1 MQFPD
6 GRTLEI
12 RRHAK
17 RNAPLAN
24 LTNEGIA
31 RAKQASACNRAYA
44 HVVTSPIPRA
54 IQTAVAMGHGVGE
67 EDWTLGSM
75 GALVSESIIFDAS
88 FASIQHA
95 IRSNRAAGLYAELQ
109 ALQLRHH
116 LTQVEPGESVLVVSH
131 GGIAEAGIIGLLP
144 DVDLSR
150 FGPSLDYCEGAR
162 LEFVDDRCT
171 HIQILRFEGEREV
184 EGPVLAW
191 QSNSV

>member
-1 MQFPD
+1 MNHGTTKF
-6 GRTLEI
+6 LEV

-17 RNAPLAN
+17 RHAPLAN

-31 RAKQASACNRAYA
+31 RVKQASACNRSYA

-54 IQTAVAMGHGVGE
+54 IQTAVAMGHAVDE

-75 GALVSESIIFDAS
+75 GALVGESIIFDAG
-88 FASIQHA
+88 FAAIQHA
-95 IRSNRAAGLYAELQ
+95 IRTDRTAGLYAELQ

-131 GGIAEAGIIGLLP
+131 GGIAEAGVIGLLP
-144 DVDLSR
+144 DVDLSG

-171 HIQILRFEGEREV
+171 RIQVLRFDGEREV

-191 QSNSV
+191 EPGNN